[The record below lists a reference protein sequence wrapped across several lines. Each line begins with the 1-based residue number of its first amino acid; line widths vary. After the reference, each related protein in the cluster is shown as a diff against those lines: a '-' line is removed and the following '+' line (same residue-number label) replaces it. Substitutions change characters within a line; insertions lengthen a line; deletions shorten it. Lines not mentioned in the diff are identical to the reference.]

1 MILMISIM
9 GNFKPNP
16 NFAYYLYWQK
26 ERMDIFWR
34 RYFGQEPPYTM
45 DSILQE
51 FKFTN
56 VYRILDRSSQYLVKE
71 VIYNGRKYTREGM
84 FWRIMLFKHFN
95 LPGTWDYITE
105 KLGDI
110 DENTPLGEVS
120 RVVLEYEK
128 EGGKPYSNAY
138 MMTAAFLSG
147 EKGKYVHLK
156 GNGWK
161 KYQYYFYVFEK
172 ELTKDYV
179 KALLDSTSPEM
190 FLNGL
195 RNVTSFG
202 DFISYQ
208 IIQDLCYSEVF
219 DFDLNTFC
227 LAGVG
232 TIRGIQRTFDIEGKV
247 DYGEIVIW
255 THQNLERLR
264 EEYSDLLEVDLKFN
278 GIPGLPLKVP
288 DCSNIFCETFKY
300 IKGVSPSD
308 KDGEKR
314 IKNFFTP
321 SPKKIEYVFPPKWD
335 VKI

>member
-1 MILMISIM
+1 M
-9 GNFKPNP
+9 NFKPNP

-34 RYFGQEPPYTM
+34 RYFGQEPPYTT
-45 DSILQE
+45 DPILQE

-56 VYRILDRSSQYLVKE
+56 VYRVLDRSSQYLVKE

-95 LPGTWDYITE
+95 LPATWDYLTE
-105 KLGDI
+105 RLGDI
-110 DENTPLGEVS
+110 DENTSFEDIS
-120 RVVLEYEK
+120 RVLLEYEQ
-128 EGGKPYSNAY
+128 EGKKPYSNAY

-147 EKGKYVHLK
+147 EKGAYAHLR
-156 GNGWK
+156 GAGWK

-179 KALLDSTSPEM
+179 KGLLDSKTSEE
-190 FLNGL
+190 FLKGLNG
-195 RNVTSFG
+195 VTGFG

-219 DFDLNTFC
+219 DFDLNSFC

-247 DYGEIVIW
+247 DYGEIVMW

-264 EEYSDLLEVDLKFN
+264 DGYSDLLGVDLKFN
-278 GIPGLPLKVP
+278 EIPGLPLKVP
-288 DCSNIFCETFKY
+288 DCSNSYCENDKY
-300 IKGVSPSD
+300 IRGLKIADPSN
-308 KDGEKR
+308 KVEGMR

-321 SPKKIEYVFPPKWD
+321 SPKKIEYVFPPKWG